1 MSSLGILGVLGCHE
15 ELIQGEVVLV
25 TEGRPGL
32 TMVRSEVVLLNIL
45 KHNETLLISV
55 RKFIFISNFESKF
68 LNIAYLGHRENF

>member
-32 TMVRSEVVLLNIL
+32 TMVPSEVVLLNIL
-45 KHNETLLISV
+45 KHNETL
-55 RKFIFISNFESKF
+55 
-68 LNIAYLGHRENF
+68 

>member
-32 TMVRSEVVLLNIL
+32 AMVPSEVVLLNIL

-55 RKFIFISNFESKF
+55 RKFIFIRNFESNSQ
-68 LNIAYLGHRENF
+68 NIMYLDLRD

>member
-1 MSSLGILGVLGCHE
+1 MILEHFRRVSSLSILGVLGCHE

-32 TMVRSEVVLLNIL
+32 AMVPSEVVLLNIL

-55 RKFIFISNFESKF
+55 RKFIFIRNFES
-68 LNIAYLGHRENF
+68 NS

>member
-1 MSSLGILGVLGCHE
+1 MILEHIRGVPSLGILSILGCHE

-32 TMVRSEVVLLNIL
+32 AMVPSEVVLLNIL

-55 RKFIFISNFESKF
+55 RKFIFIRNFES
-68 LNIAYLGHRENF
+68 NS

>member
-32 TMVRSEVVLLNIL
+32 AMVPSEVVLLNIL

-55 RKFIFISNFESKF
+55 RKFIFIRNFELIS
-68 LNIAYLGHRENF
+68 